1 MIWTRALVPGTAKP
15 VSRSIKTPRFAFET
29 GALRRTKNALN
40 GLMYIPL
47 CYYACMVRRTT
58 IELDQDLVA
67 RAKKALG
74 AKTTRETVEEALRR
88 AVQGGE
94 GDRARRAAEQR
105 AYLQRL
111 SVHADIKV
119 LNSEEMWR

>member
-1 MIWTRALVPGTAKP
+1 
-15 VSRSIKTPRFAFET
+15 
-29 GALRRTKNALN
+29 
-40 GLMYIPL
+40 
-47 CYYACMVRRTT
+47 MVRRTT

-74 AKTTRETVEEALRR
+74 AKTTRETVEEALKR
-88 AVQGGE
+88 AVQSEE
-94 GDRARRAAEQR
+94 GDRTKRAAEQR

-111 SVHADIKV
+111 SAHADIKL

>member
-1 MIWTRALVPGTAKP
+1 ML
-15 VSRSIKTPRFAFET
+15 
-29 GALRRTKNALN
+29 
-40 GLMYIPL
+40 
-47 CYYACMVRRTT
+47 RRTT

-74 AKTTRETVEEALRR
+74 AKTTRETVEASLRR
-88 AVQGGE
+88 AVQGAE

-111 SVHADIKV
+111 CVHADIKV

>member
-1 MIWTRALVPGTAKP
+1 
-15 VSRSIKTPRFAFET
+15 
-29 GALRRTKNALN
+29 
-40 GLMYIPL
+40 
-47 CYYACMVRRTT
+47 MVRRRT

-88 AVQGGE
+88 AVQSGE

-119 LNSEEMWR
+119 LNSEEMWREPAGGWAKGQAPESGSPGPPGEYTK

>member
-1 MIWTRALVPGTAKP
+1 
-15 VSRSIKTPRFAFET
+15 
-29 GALRRTKNALN
+29 
-40 GLMYIPL
+40 MYILL

-88 AVQGGE
+88 AVQSGE
-94 GDRARRAAEQR
+94 GDHARRAAEQR

>member
-1 MIWTRALVPGTAKP
+1 MEQVW
-15 VSRSIKTPRFAFET
+15 
-29 GALRRTKNALN
+29 KNAGRPN
-40 GLMYIPL
+40 QRRAEIQNGHDGLMYILL

-88 AVQGGE
+88 AVQSGE